1 MAEYTDEQMYEI
13 CSNEPRL
20 YLPFVIGRDGT
31 SWEGASSLWLVK
43 SWDTAQGNEIVAP
56 LLAAA
61 EEKVAGR
68 EYADEQARLED
79 LGYEM
84 SELWDAEENL
94 LWYGADDFP
103 DGDIYGIDPR
113 LIENEEDGA
122 RLVESPLF
130 HDVPAGGRIDFF
142 VGDAGTYIAPYAWL
156 IELVDYVPDEGEPAV
171 HPAAVEKIE
180 ECRPVRDTSIA
191 KKKELDEKMRTEAG
205 RERARHMDETDEKH
219 QPLYSDRDIDDLCSM
234 ADAADAE
241 GSGYA
246 DDEGGIW

>member
-31 SWEGASSLWLVK
+31 GSMWLVK
-43 SWDTAQGNEIVAP
+43 TWKTAQGNELVAP

-68 EYADEQARLED
+68 EYADEKERLED
-79 LGYEM
+79 IGWEM
-84 SELWDAEENL
+84 SKLWDAEDNL

-103 DGDIYGIDPR
+103 DGEIYGIDPL

-122 RLVESPLF
+122 ELAESSLM
-130 HDVPAGGRIDFF
+130 HDVPSGSRIDFV
-142 VGDAGTYIAPYAWL
+142 VGDSGAYLAPYNWL
-156 IELVDYVPDEGEPAV
+156 WELDGYIPGTDEPTV
-171 HPAAVEKIE
+171 HPAAVEEIKAAGE
-180 ECRPVRDTSIA
+180 RQ
-191 KKKELDEKMRTEAG
+191 KKLAGKRRIEAG
-205 RERARHMDETDEKH
+205 RERARHMGETDEKY
-219 QPLYSDRDIDDLCSM
+219 QAAYSDRDIDDLCSM